1 MRLSRV
7 TAGFQRLGAQFAD
20 VLLTEY
26 TSISVVDVIKYI
38 FVRNGLT
45 ATSGCSAAGSAPALG
60 AGCREFKSLHSDQI
74 TQVRTLVVQKCICDT
89 DEDAAEIKIFAV
101 FSFSQIEK
109 PPASAHTVAI
119 AQGFCFFSVFELQ
132 YV

>member
-1 MRLSRV
+1 MANIAEKILN
-7 TAGFQRLGAQFAD
+7 FAK
-20 VLLTEY
+20 
-26 TSISVVDVIKYI
+26 SQGISQKYI
-38 FVRNGLT
+38 CDQL
-45 ATSGCSAAGSAPALG
+45 
-60 AGCREFKSLHSDQI
+60 DQI